1 MKLHSEVMGTNSG
14 DIFLFSFFNMKW
26 LMPMSIKSI
35 SKNKIAI
42 KKSKQIQEFCFGHFK
57 IFQKKNGIFAVIRKS
72 KGIKVRKCKS

>member
-1 MKLHSEVMGTNSG
+1 
-14 DIFLFSFFNMKW
+14 
-26 LMPMSIKSI
+26 MPISIKSI

>member
-1 MKLHSEVMGTNSG
+1 MGTNSG

-26 LMPMSIKSI
+26 LMPISIKSI

-42 KKSKQIQEFCFGHFK
+42 KKVSKFRNFK